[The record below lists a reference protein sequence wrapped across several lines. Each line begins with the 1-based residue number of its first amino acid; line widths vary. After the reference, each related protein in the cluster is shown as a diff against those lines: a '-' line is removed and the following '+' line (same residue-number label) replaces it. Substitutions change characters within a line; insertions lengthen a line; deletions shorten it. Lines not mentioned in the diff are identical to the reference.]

1 MASEKDFRYVVLMD
15 IYSGMLTEKQA
26 LALDYYYNSDYSL
39 AEIAELMDI
48 TRQGVR
54 DFIKRGEMI
63 LDDADKKLGL
73 YDRFRRLDAI
83 RGCAAKIL
91 EDENSTNEINILAEQ
106 IIKEADCIQN
116 GEK

>member
-15 IYSGMLTEKQA
+15 IYGGMLTERQA
-26 LALDYYYNSDYSL
+26 EALDYYYNSDYSL
-39 AEIAELMDI
+39 AEISELMDI

-54 DFIKRGEMI
+54 DFIKRGEAV
-63 LDDADKKLGL
+63 LDDAEAKMGL
-73 YDRFRRLDAI
+73 RGSFRRLDVI
-83 RGCAAKIL
+83 RDWATQIL
-91 EDENSTNEINILAEQ
+91 QISGDENINILAER

>member
-1 MASEKDFRYVVLMD
+1 MAAEKDLTYGVLLD
-15 IYSGMLTEKQA
+15 IYGGMLTEKQA

-54 DFIKRGEMI
+54 DFIKRGELI
-63 LDDADKKLGL
+63 LSDAENKLGL
-73 YDRFRRLDAI
+73 YSRFEGLDRI
-83 RGCAAKIL
+83 RSCAAKIL
-91 EDENSTNEINILAEQ
+91 EDRNSTNEINVLAEQ

>member
-15 IYSGMLTEKQA
+15 IYGGMLTEKQA

-48 TRQGVR
+48 TRQGAR

-63 LDDADKKLGL
+63 LAEADKRLGL
-73 YDRFRRLDAI
+73 YDRFRRLDEI
-83 RGCAAKIL
+83 RRCATEIL
-91 EDENSTNEINILAEQ
+91 EDINSTNEINILAEQ

>member
-15 IYSGMLTEKQA
+15 IYGGMLTEKQA
-26 LALDYYYNSDYSL
+26 TALDYYYSNDYSL

-48 TRQGVR
+48 TRQGAR

-83 RGCAAKIL
+83 RGCATKIL

-106 IIKEADCIQN
+106 IIKEADQIQN
-116 GEK
+116 GER